1 MDLIFQIDTLQRKEG
16 LFKITR
22 ILTEGVVDGK
32 RESVK
37 ASEIY
42 KKKSQEELFDHMD
55 KLKQQRLN
63 ETVLKQNSVISKDTN
78 PHNTSSGDEISS
90 KTFNRDVVPDLWNSQ
105 DWHNYHKR
113 LNEVRAQVINK
124 KGWPGFSAIFM
135 VSAKDGDGIEEI
147 KVPAYLLSTS
157 FEFLTSLRI

>member
-1 MDLIFQIDTLQRKEG
+1 MDLIFQIDTMRRKEG

-22 ILTEGVVDGK
+22 TLTEGVVDGK

-42 KKKSQEELFDHMD
+42 KTKSQEELFDHMD

-63 ETVLKQNSVISKDTN
+63 IAVLKQNSVISKDTN
-78 PHNTSSGDEISS
+78 PDTTSSGDEMSS
-90 KTFNRDVVPDLWNSQ
+90 KTFNRDVIPNLWDSQ
-105 DWHNYHKR
+105 DWHNYHTR
-113 LNEVRAQVINK
+113 LKEIRTHVIDK

-147 KVPAYLLSTS
+147 KVPLYLLSISS
-157 FEFLTSLRI
+157 FLL